1 MPRKEASPLKRHI
14 EESPKLRELRNKR
27 AVRRRRLVILLSILF
42 LTLVGAFID
51 FARYPTLQLT
61 QTIVEGNKVI
71 DTDDVL
77 AATEKHLSGNYLYVI
92 PHRNAFFYP
101 KKEITADL
109 LARFPRFKN
118 VHVYRTNP
126 RTLVVAVEEVHG
138 RALWCGQGP
147 ALVSAETECY
157 FTDDTGKIVSLAPYY
172 SGNVYP
178 RFFGGTLS
186 GSGVDP
192 IGAIFIGEESFHSL
206 LTFEE
211 GVEKLGLPVQATV
224 IGSGGEN
231 NFILHTGDTTTAT
244 IRFLSNDNYSVLL
257 SNLTAALGKE
267 ALHGQLKNN
276 RENLSYFD
284 LRFTNKVYYKFN
296 GE

>member
-1 MPRKEASPLKRHI
+1 MPRKEVSPLKRHI

-42 LTLVGAFID
+42 LTLVGAFVD
-51 FARYPTLQLT
+51 FARYPTLQLS
-61 QTIVEGNKVI
+61 QVVVEGNKVI
-71 DTDDVL
+71 DTDDIL
-77 AATEKHLSGNYLYVI
+77 AVTEKHLLGNYAYVI

-101 KKEITADL
+101 KKEIAADL
-109 LARFPRFKN
+109 LVQFPRFKN
-118 VHVYRTNP
+118 VQVYRTNP
-126 RTLVVAVEEVHG
+126 RTLVVTVKEVHG
-138 RALWCGQGP
+138 RALWCGQGSP
-147 ALVSAETECY
+147 VISAETECY
-157 FTDDTGKIVSLAPYY
+157 FTDDKGKIVSLAPYY

-192 IGAIFIGEESFHSL
+192 VGATFIGEEDFHSL

-211 GVEKLGLPVQATV
+211 GVEKLGLPVNALS
-224 IGSGGEN
+224 IGRNGEN
-231 NFILHTGDTTTAT
+231 NFILGTGVDNTAI
-244 IRFLSNDNYSVLL
+244 IRFLANDNYSILL
-257 SNLTAALGKE
+257 SNLTAALGKD
-267 ALHGQLKNN
+267 ALRDELKKN
-276 RENLSYFD
+276 RANLLYFD